1 MPSALILD
9 FRIYSLPFAGLD
21 IIASTQLLEI
31 HYCISLPFPNPTNVD
46 GKSECVCVCVCVCE
60 TEQLKEFALWSI
72 RLLSPLSFFFQLLEY
87 ICFTMLC

>member
-9 FRIYSLPFAGLD
+9 FRISSLPFAGLD
-21 IIASTQLLEI
+21 TIASTQLLEV
-31 HYCISLPFPNPTNVD
+31 HYHISLPFPNPLNVD
-46 GKSECVCVCVCVCE
+46 GESECVCVCVCE